1 MRRIQIRRK
10 EVARLIEDA
19 KNQKISFKLDRLE
32 SAEVVEL
39 EDAKILLLNR
49 TPALI
54 VFPDG
59 RVIPHLQGLGRITVC
74 PIVVVDKGAVEYVV
88 KGADVMIPGV
98 VKHSSFSKGEPVAV
112 VSEEYVAIAVGVALQ
127 GSETITKGTR
137 GKIVKNLHKPNDK
150 FFTVLSGPAE
160 SVEDA

>member
-1 MRRIQIRRK
+1 LRRIQVRRK
-10 EVARLIEDA
+10 EAARLIEDA

-32 SAEVVEL
+32 SAEIVEL

-59 RVIPHLQGLGRITVC
+59 RIIPHLQGLGRITVC
-74 PIVVVDKGAVEYVV
+74 PIVVVDKGAVEYVA

-98 VKHSSFSKGEPVAV
+98 VKHSGFSKGEPVAV

-127 GSETITKGTR
+127 GSEKITKGAR

-150 FFTVLSGPAE
+150 FFTVLSSPAE
-160 SVEDA
+160 SGDA

>member
-1 MRRIQIRRK
+1 LRRIQIRRK
-10 EVARLIEDA
+10 EAARLIEDA

-59 RVIPHLQGLGRITVC
+59 RIIPHLQGLGRITVC
-74 PIVVVDKGAVEYVV
+74 PIVVVDKGAVEYVA

-98 VKHSSFSKGEPVAV
+98 VKHSGFSKGEPVAV

-127 GSETITKGTR
+127 GSETITKGAR

-150 FFTVLSGPAE
+150 FFTVLSSPAE
-160 SVEDA
+160 SEDT

>member
-10 EVARLIEDA
+10 EAARLIEDA

-59 RVIPHLQGLGRITVC
+59 RIIPHLQGLGRITVC
-74 PIVVVDKGAVEYVV
+74 PIVVVDKGAVEYVA

-98 VKHSSFSKGEPVAV
+98 VKHSGFSKGEPVAV

-127 GSETITKGTR
+127 GSETITKGAR

-150 FFTVLSGPAE
+150 FFTVLSSPAE
-160 SVEDA
+160 GEDT

>member
-1 MRRIQIRRK
+1 LRRIQIRRK
-10 EVARLIEDA
+10 EAARLIEDA

-59 RVIPHLQGLGRITVC
+59 RIIPHLQGLGRITVC
-74 PIVVVDKGAVEYVV
+74 PIVVVDKGAVEYVA

-127 GSETITKGTR
+127 GSETITKGAR

-150 FFTVLSGPAE
+150 FFTVLSSPAE
-160 SVEDA
+160 SEDA

>member
-1 MRRIQIRRK
+1 LRRIQIRRK
-10 EVARLIEDA
+10 EAARLIEDA

-32 SAEVVEL
+32 SAEIVEL
-39 EDAKILLLNR
+39 EDAEILLLNR

-59 RVIPHLQGLGRITVC
+59 RIIPHLQGLGRITVC
-74 PIVVVDKGAVEYVV
+74 PIVVVDKGAVEYVA

-98 VKHSSFSKGEPVAV
+98 VKHSGFSKGEPVAV

-127 GSETITKGTR
+127 GSETITKGAR

-150 FFTVLSGPAE
+150 FFTVFSSPAE
-160 SVEDA
+160 SEDA

>member
-10 EVARLIEDA
+10 EAARLIEEA

-59 RVIPHLQGLGRITVC
+59 RIIPHLQGLGRITVC
-74 PIVVVDKGAVEYVV
+74 PIVVVDKGAVEYVA

-98 VKHSSFSKGEPVAV
+98 VKHSGFSKGEPVAV

-127 GSETITKGTR
+127 GSETITKGAR

-150 FFTVLSGPAE
+150 FFTVLSSPAE
-160 SVEDA
+160 SEDT